1 MRFLTTLLGAL
12 VGIIAASTAA
22 SAQTYKVEE
31 IDSPPP
37 SEVAPAIAATLEPK
51 GYRISEEGGGPLV
64 ELWTRKAIP
73 AAEKPGAAKGAI
85 QFPFLAEGELIGVA
99 RVLAE
104 AGDYRDQTIDKGVY
118 TVRYGLL
125 PVNGDHLGVSPF
137 RDYALL
143 LPAETDKDVAPLSR
157 KKLEEGSMEAAGT
170 SHPAIF
176 SMLAAPAGA
185 KVAMSHDEEKDAW
198 SVALPLSFAAPGE
211 PEPIR
216 HPVLLILVGLS
227 DAA

>member
-1 MRFLTTLLGAL
+1 MRISAAL
-12 VGIIAASTAA
+12 AVIVAASTTV

-31 IDSPPP
+31 IDAAPP
-37 SEVAPAIAATLEPK
+37 SEVAPAIAATLDAK

-73 AAEKPGAAKGAI
+73 AAEKPGEAKGTI
-85 QFPFLAEGELIGVA
+85 QLPFLAEGELIGVA
-99 RVLAE
+99 RVLEE
-104 AGDYRDQTIDKGVY
+104 AGDYRNQAIDKGVY
-118 TVRYGLL
+118 TVRYGRL

-143 LPAETDKDVAPLSR
+143 LPADSDKDVAPLTR
-157 KKLEEGSMEAAGT
+157 AKLEEGSSEAAGT

-176 SMLAAPAGA
+176 SIIAAPKDA
-185 KVAMSHDEEKDAW
+185 KVAMTHDEEKDAW
-198 SVALPLSFAAPGE
+198 SVAIPLNLAVPGE
-211 PEPIR
+211 SEPIR
-216 HPVLLILVGLS
+216 HPVSLIVIGFS